1 MEHYQRALEID
12 PQSAMTYAGLAHCFL
27 LMGTGEYG
35 LRAPSEMMEKA
46 KVAALKALSIDD
58 SIAEAHLSLA
68 MVKFRFDWDWE
79 GAETEFKLANELN
92 PGYSVAHSWYSV
104 YLAVL
109 ARFEEAFEEAKM
121 ARQLSPFSPVMHFS
135 LGLLLYASGQNEE
148 AIEQLREHRGPGRQV
163 PALSRC
169 PRADVWAERQV

>member
-1 MEHYQRALEID
+1 MA
-12 PQSAMTYAGLAHCFL
+12 
-27 LMGTGEYG
+27 
-35 LRAPSEMMEKA
+35 KA

-79 GAETEFKLANELN
+79 GAEKAFQRANELN
-92 PGYSVAHSWYSV
+92 PGYSVAHAWYSV
-104 YLAVL
+104 YLAVQ
-109 ARFEEAFEEAKM
+109 ARFDEAFVEAKM

-148 AIEQLREHRGPGRQV
+148 AIEQLRDTVAWTPSFRSLMWCLG
-163 PALSRC
+163 
-169 PRADVWAERQV
+169 